1 MIKTYLKTAWRNSQN
16 SLAFTAI
23 NIFGLAAALTS
34 FILILLYLNYNLSY
48 DKWNPDLKKVY
59 RVSMQDRQDILQT
72 TPAPLAGFLANKYP
86 NTEAATSLQSDG
98 DFPVLVAAGGKKLY
112 QKNVV
117 TADSNFLRVLPY
129 HLIKGDP
136 RTALNPPNAALIS
149 AELSA
154 ALFGNTDPIGQP
166 LKVYNAIN
174 CVVTGVFAQPQNPT
188 HLPVSMVMRDPYGKS
203 NNFWEN
209 MSYQTYIKLKT
220 AVSDVAIED
229 GINRVF
235 YAGHLKTDNTTY
247 EKYSSS
253 GQATTLFIDPIGSI
267 HNFPKHGASN
277 FAMVSL
283 LLALAVLLLLAGA
296 INFSNLAVAQSI
308 KRAKEV
314 GVRKV
319 LGSNRGQLIAQF
331 MTETTV
337 QCLVSLGLALLAVS
351 LLLPYFNQA
360 FGVTLHFWG
369 QGNAANLS
377 IQILGCIVAVIPLSG
392 GYPAFFLSRFNT
404 SKVLKGD
411 YSTGTKGTILRNAL
425 IVLQFMVA
433 VFFVTGVATISAQIN
448 YLEKRDKGFSGTQVM
463 RIQAAQKTRDAN
475 FETNR
480 QQLLSIPGVR
490 FVAKTTNVPG
500 DQLFVD
506 TSTLKFTFAGS
517 PYRMASIKVSTD
529 YFKTLGV
536 SLVAGRNFT
545 AEPADQQTRSAII
558 NQSAAAALHVSD
570 PVGKTLFFPECD
582 TVPVQIVGV
591 VRDFNEG
598 GFERAVQP
606 EVYTIGNKACMF
618 QSGGAILVKIGG
630 NQLPQSVA
638 GIVHAWNAIEPD
650 FPIQYSFLDTNF
662 GQLLDSYDRLKHII
676 TLFGAVALVIS
687 ITGLFALTTFFTG
700 RRTKEIGI
708 RRVLGANTAQLI
720 VLLGRE
726 FVLLVGLSVLL
737 TVPLAWWAV
746 HEWLQTFAYRIQLSW
761 LLFFAAGAGVLLIA
775 IATISVQSIRAAF
788 TNPAQSLR
796 NE

>member
-1 MIKTYLKTAWRNSQN
+1 MIITYLKTAWRNSQN

-48 DKWNPDLKKVY
+48 DKWDPALKKVY
-59 RVSMQDRQDILQT
+59 RVSMQNGQDILRT

-86 NTEAATSLQSDG
+86 NTEAATSLQSSG
-98 DFPVLVAAGGKKLY
+98 DFQILVSANGKKLY
-112 QKNVV
+112 EKDAI
-117 TADSNFLRVLPY
+117 TADSNFLLVFPY

-136 RTALNPPNAALIS
+136 KTALNTPNATLIS

-154 ALFGNTDPIGQP
+154 ALFGNADPIGKP
-166 LKVYNAIN
+166 LKVFNAIN
-174 CVVTGVFAQPQNPT
+174 CVITGVFTQPQTPT
-188 HLPVSMVMRDPYGKS
+188 HLPANFVLRDPYGTS

-220 AVSDVAIED
+220 PAADAATED
-229 GINRVF
+229 AINRVL
-235 YAGHLKTDNTTY
+235 YAGHLKTDNTPY
-247 EKYSSS
+247 EKYSTS
-253 GQATTLFIDPIGSI
+253 GQATTLFIDPIANI
-267 HNFPKHGASN
+267 HNFPKHGESH

-283 LLALAVLLLLAGA
+283 LLGLAVLLLLAGA

-331 MTETTV
+331 MTETAV
-337 QCLVSLGLALLAVS
+337 QCLASLALALLAVS

-360 FGVTLHFWG
+360 FAVNLHFWDRH
-369 QGNAANLS
+369 NAASLATQL
-377 IQILGCIVAVIPLSG
+377 IVCVVAVILLSG

-411 YSTGTKGTILRNAL
+411 YSTGTKGTVLRNAL

-433 VFFVTGVATISAQIN
+433 VFFVTGVATISAQIT
-448 YLEKRDKGFSGTQVM
+448 YLQKRDKGFSGSQVM

-475 FETNR
+475 FETIR

-490 FVAKTTNVPG
+490 FVAKTTKVPG

-506 TSTLKFTFAGS
+506 TTTVKFTFAGN
-517 PYRMASIKVSTD
+517 PYRMASVKVSTD
-529 YFKTLGV
+529 YFKTLNI
-536 SLVAGRNFT
+536 SLVAGRNFND
-545 AEPADQQTRSAII
+545 EPADQHTRSAII
-558 NQSAAAALHVSD
+558 NQSAAAALHVPD
-570 PVGKTLFFPECD
+570 PIGKTLSFPGCD
-582 TVPVQIVGV
+582 SVPIQIVGV

-606 EVYTIGNKACMF
+606 EVYTIGNNACMF

-630 NQLPQSVA
+630 NQLSQSIT
-638 GIVHAWNAIEPD
+638 GIVHAWQAIEPD
-650 FPIQYSFLDTNF
+650 FPIRYSFLDTNF
-662 GQLLDSYDRLKHII
+662 GQLLDSYDRLKQII
-676 TLFGAVALVIS
+676 TFFGAVALVIS

-726 FVLLVGLSVLL
+726 FVLLVGLSVVL

-775 IATISVQSIRAAF
+775 ITTISVQSIRAAF

>member
-1 MIKTYLKTAWRNSQN
+1 MIITYLKTAWRNSQN

-48 DKWNPDLKKVY
+48 DKWDPTLKKVY
-59 RVSMQDRQDILQT
+59 RVSMQNGQDILPT
-72 TPAPLAGFLANKYP
+72 TPAPLAGFLASKYP
-86 NTEAATSLQSDG
+86 NTEAATSLQSAG
-98 DFPVLVAAGGKKLY
+98 DFQVLLSAGGKKIY
-112 QKNVV
+112 EKNAIS
-117 TADSNFLRVLPY
+117 ADSNFLRVFPC

-136 RTALNPPNAALIS
+136 KTALNPPNAALIS
-149 AELSA
+149 AELSS
-154 ALFGNTDPIGQP
+154 ALFGNTNPIGQP
-166 LKVYNAIN
+166 LKIYNAIN
-174 CVVTGVFAQPQNPT
+174 CVITGVFTQPQTPT
-188 HLPVSMVMRDPYGKS
+188 HLPANFVMRDLYGAS

-209 MSYQTYIKLKT
+209 MSYQTYIKLRT
-220 AVSDVAIED
+220 PAPDASTED
-229 GINRVF
+229 AINRVF

-247 EKYSSS
+247 EKYSTS
-253 GQATTLFIDPIGSI
+253 GEATTLFIDPIANI
-267 HNFPKHGASN
+267 HNFPKHGESH

-283 LLALAVLLLLAGA
+283 LLGLAVLLLLAGA
-296 INFSNLAVAQSI
+296 INFSNLSVAQSI

-331 MTETTV
+331 MTETAV
-337 QCLVSLGLALLAVS
+337 QCLASLALALLAVS

-360 FGVTLHFWG
+360 FAVNLRFWDHH
-369 QGNAANLS
+369 NAASLATQLV
-377 IQILGCIVAVIPLSG
+377 ICLVIVILLSG

-411 YSTGTKGTILRNAL
+411 YSTGTKGTVLRNAL

-433 VFFVTGVATISAQIN
+433 VFFVTGVASISAQIT
-448 YLEKRDKGFSGTQVM
+448 YLQKRDKGFSATQVM
-463 RIQAAQKTRDAN
+463 RIQAAQGTRDAN
-475 FETNR
+475 FETTR
-480 QQLLSIPGVR
+480 QQLLTVPGVR
-490 FVAKTTNVPG
+490 FVSKTTKVPG
-500 DQLFVD
+500 DQLFID
-506 TSTLKFTFAGS
+506 TSTMKFTFAGN
-517 PYRMASIKVSTD
+517 PYRMASVKVSTD
-529 YFKTLGV
+529 YFKTLNI

-545 AEPADQQTRSAII
+545 DEPADQQTRSAII
-558 NQSAAAALHVSD
+558 NQSAAAALHVAD
-570 PVGKTLFFPECD
+570 PIGKTLSFPGCD
-582 TVPVQIVGV
+582 SVPIQIVGV
-591 VRDFNEG
+591 VKDFNEG

-618 QSGGAILVKIGG
+618 QSGGAILIKIGG

-638 GIVHAWNAIEPD
+638 GIVHAWHAIEPD
-650 FPIQYSFLDTNF
+650 FPIRYSFLDTNF
-662 GQLLDSYDRLKHII
+662 GQLLDSYDRLKQII
-676 TLFGAVALVIS
+676 TFFGAVALVIS

-726 FVLLVGLSVLL
+726 FVLLVGLSVVL

-775 IATISVQSIRAAF
+775 ITTISVQSIRAAF